1 MVIYISSRR
10 VLILYIQRKYVLACA
25 GIIAF
30 VDWDGERNA
39 FMIALNYYYYVR
51 RVWMKC
57 INRMMNCT
65 ICSPVVCGELILWV
79 IMEWYIRFQY
89 KLHYVTWTVI
99 QHIVRSCIY
108 CMIQN
113 GDLTV
118 FHICDL
124 PDYRSSGHINYEFS
138 YQSDAILSEVT
149 KDRGWPLLLSSRRSV
164 AATSNSNPAG
174 SDKSTHHDG

>member
-10 VLILYIQRKYVLACA
+10 VLILYIQSKYVLACA

-51 RVWMKC
+51 RVCMKC

-79 IMEWYIRFQY
+79 IMEWCVRFQY
-89 KLHYVTWTVI
+89 KLHCVTWTVI
-99 QHIVRSCIY
+99 QHIVRSVWYKMVIW
-108 CMIQN
+108 QSF
-113 GDLTV
+113 TFV
-118 FHICDL
+118 T
-124 PDYRSSGHINYEFS
+124 YRTIALADISITN
-138 YQSDAILSEVT
+138 
-149 KDRGWPLLLSSRRSV
+149 SRIK
-164 AATSNSNPAG
+164 ATPF
-174 SDKSTHHDG
+174 